1 MCNPSFSYLIFS
13 GLLAL
18 SLLSPLRAGAASVNL
33 FVSGTFTYP
42 DTSVKGFDGVTGDPF
57 PPDGTFASGGGLS
70 FPRGL
75 AFGPDGNLYVASE
88 GTDNILKYDGTTG
101 TYLSEFVAAGAGGF
115 AQPKGLAF
123 APDGRLYVAGYD
135 TSSALAEV
143 YRFDAVSGAFVDKVS
158 DYWVLPSPFVFGIPY
173 GVTTGPDGNVYFANE
188 SSSNVLR
195 FNTAASSLSEF
206 VSPASIGTVTPH
218 YITFGPDG
226 NLYVGIYDVPGRVLK
241 FDGTTGAFID
251 TFVATGSGG
260 LSRPEGLAFGP
271 DGYLY
276 VSSDSGVLRYSGI
289 DGHFIDTFASLP
301 YPLPFG
307 PGGLAFHGVP
317 EPATWIVATIGL
329 AVVLMAGGRRR
340 KRHVEE
346 IQRSRPLRMRL
357 ANVKVIAFQWGL
369 RTSGKPPSD
378 DSRCRC
384 QKLVPLTGPVSS
396 LGTTA
401 LLSE

>member
-1 MCNPSFSYLIFS
+1 MVPFDQALRQGVSWPVPRTHFPRSRKGYVLMCKPSSSCLIVS

-18 SLLSPLRAGAASVNL
+18 SLLSPLRVDAASVNL

-57 PPDGTFASGGGLS
+57 PPDGTFASGGGMS

-88 GTDNILKYDGTTG
+88 GTDNILRYDGTTG
-101 TYLSEFVAAGAGGF
+101 AYLSEFVAAGAGGF
-115 AQPKGLAF
+115 SSPKGLAF

-143 YRFDAVSGAFVDKVS
+143 FRFDAVSGAVVDKVS

-195 FNTAASSLSEF
+195 FNPATSSLSEF
-206 VSPASIGTVTPH
+206 VSPASMGAISPH
-218 YITFGPDG
+218 YLTFGPDG
-226 NLYVGIYDVPGRVLK
+226 NLYVGIYDVPGRVLR

-251 TFVATGSGG
+251 TFVAPGSGG

-276 VSSDSGVLRYSGI
+276 VASDYGVLRYSGI
-289 DGHFIDTFASLP
+289 DGHFMDTFASLP

-317 EPATWIVATIGL
+317 EPATWIGATIGL
-329 AVVLMAGGRRR
+329 AGILIAGGRRR
-340 KRHVEE
+340 
-346 IQRSRPLRMRL
+346 
-357 ANVKVIAFQWGL
+357 N
-369 RTSGKPPSD
+369 RTLKKFNEAD
-378 DSRCRC
+378 RC
-384 QKLVPLTGPVSS
+384 
-396 LGTTA
+396 
-401 LLSE
+401 E